1 LVKRLQ
7 DWLRTSPLSKLGSL
21 ESLPVLNWQVG

>member
-1 LVKRLQ
+1 VKRLE

-21 ESLPVLNWQVG
+21 ESLPVLNWQIA